1 MREATNDAAPADA
14 STLGSPPQESPIKVT
29 LSSASVYPRKVAYAF
44 QLAAELGFDGVEVM
58 VWSDSTTQDDNALT
72 HLAAEYGVAIRSIHA
87 PTLLV
92 SQNVWGGK
100 PGPKLAKAVD
110 MAHSLGAGTV
120 VVHPPFAWQRK
131 YSRQFVDQVQQLTD
145 ESGLTV
151 AVENMYPWRSKRRDY
166 GAYLPGWDPTEHAYD
181 AVTLD
186 LSHAATAR
194 QDSLEMVKAFG
205 DRLRHVHLADGS
217 GSNKDEHLVPGRGS
231 QPCKDVLRHLL
242 RTGWS
247 GDVVVEIGT
256 RKARTAAERRED
268 VATSLAFARTYLTPG
283 EHGDITVP
291 PAHHRPADAW

>member
-1 MREATNDAAPADA
+1 MPEPAKDTASAP
-14 STLGSPPQESPIKVT
+14 PIKVT
-29 LSSASVYPRKVAYAF
+29 LSSASVYPRKVTYAF
-44 QLAAELGFDGVEVM
+44 ELAAELGYDGLEVM
-58 VWSDSTTQDDNALT
+58 VWSDQTTQDDNALA
-72 HLAAEYGVAIRSIHA
+72 HLAADHGVEIRSVHA

-110 MAHSLGAGTV
+110 MAHSVGASTV
-120 VVHPPFAWQRK
+120 VVHPPFSWQRK
-131 YSRQFVDQVQQLTD
+131 YARTFVDQVRELSA
-145 ESGLTV
+145 ESGLTI

-194 QDSLEMVKAFG
+194 QDSLEMAKAFG

-217 GSNKDEHLVPGRGS
+217 GSGKDEHLVPGRGN
-231 QPCKDVLRHLL
+231 QPAAKLLCHLQE
-242 RTGWS
+242 TGWS

-268 VATSLAFARTYLTPG
+268 VEASLTFARTYLTPG
-283 EHGDITVP
+283 EHPDYVPP
-291 PAHHRPADAW
+291 PAHHRPDDAWEQADL

>member
-1 MREATNDAAPADA
+1 MRDAAKDA
-14 STLGSPPQESPIKVT
+14 GTGSRASGEQAAPGIKVT

-44 QLAAELGFDGVEVM
+44 ELAAELGFDGIEVM
-58 VWSDSTTQDDNALT
+58 VWSDPATQDDNALA
-72 HLAAEYGVAIRSIHA
+72 HLAAEHGVEIRSIHA

-92 SQNVWGGK
+92 SQNVWGSK

-110 MAHSLGAGTV
+110 MAASLGARTV
-120 VVHPPFAWQRK
+120 VVHPPFSWQRK
-131 YSRQFVDQVQQLTD
+131 YSRRFVEQVQHLTE

-194 QDSLEMVKAFG
+194 QDSLEMAKAFG

-217 GSNKDEHLVPGRGS
+217 GSGKDEHLVPGRGG
-231 QPCKDVLRHLL
+231 QPCAQLLCHLAE
-242 RTGWS
+242 TGWT
-247 GDVVVEIGT
+247 GDIAVEIGT
-256 RKARTAAERRED
+256 RKARTAAERRSD
-268 VATSLAFARTYLTPG
+268 VETSLAFARTYLVPG
-283 EHGDITVP
+283 NSAEFVVP
-291 PAHHRPADAW
+291 PSRHRPDDAW